1 MQMLE
6 SKKLMKQ
13 IQYNFFLSLKE
24 KKNCLYCNIV
34 ADKKNEQKPYADIP
48 GTLLRYFYKVS

>member
-1 MQMLE
+1 MQMLK

-48 GTLLRYFYKVS
+48 